1 MTIGSKIAAARRRM
15 GWTQEKLADK
25 LEVTFQAVSSWER
38 DETLPETKNLI
49 GLARILNTSLDALID
64 EKQRDWELR
73 VPGFDPDRQY
83 TFVKT
88 RAQSLGLNQTLAA
101 LPLMKAKHEGQF
113 RKSMVAPVPY
123 RAHPLTMACHAL
135 AMGIEEDDVLAALLL
150 HDVVEDTPTK
160 PEELPVNDR
169 VRQAVRLVS
178 YNTYYS
184 ADKRRPGEADEK
196 ELKKRIK
203 PEYYA
208 NIGKDPLAALVKCID
223 RCNNLSC
230 MADGFTREKQAV
242 YVTETERWVLPLLDV
257 VMTVPEWS
265 NACWLLRYQITSLL
279 ETFKR
284 VL

>member
-15 GWTQEKLADK
+15 GWTQEKLADR

-135 AMGIEEDDVLAALLL
+135 AMKLHDDDVIAAALA
-150 HDVVEDTPTK
+150 HDMLEDTPVK
-160 PEELPVNDR
+160 LADLPVNDR
-169 VRQAVRLVS
+169 VKEAVRLVS
-178 YNTYYS
+178 KNEY
-184 ADKRRPGEADEK
+184 DHGDPKWEEK
-196 ELKKRIK
+196 YFEEILK
-203 PEYYA
+203 
-208 NIGKDPLAALVKCID
+208 NPLACLVKCLD
-223 RCNNLSC
+223 RVNNLAG
-230 MADGFTREKQAV
+230 MADAFSRRKMVRYAE
-242 YVTETERWVLPLLDV
+242 ETDRYYPALLDV
-257 VMTVPEWS
+257 IKKVPAW
-265 NACWLLRYQITSLL
+265 NDAWWLLRYQLMTQL
-279 ETFKR
+279 ETYKR
-284 VL
+284 LL